1 MTGAWGRCGIHFL
14 LLWRPER
21 VSSDGGLFWL
31 LFGAALP
38 PALPSFLLT
47 EGGRRIRG
55 RWGQG
60 QGPQQEAPVPSSFLR
75 AASGKPGAQP
85 PRAGVRWGG
94 PRAAERGG
102 GSPAQPALPPG
113 GAGCPPAG
121 ERGSS
126 WCPLP
131 PRVPPRAN
139 DVALV
144 RGGKSRQREEVG
156 HPESRTL
163 VPEGGS
169 ADSRGASPRT
179 PTPACSTRRPM
190 TRELEVREKSFS
202 SLLALRR
209 VVQQTFLK

>member
-47 EGGRRIRG
+47 EGGRRIRR

-75 AASGKPGAQP
+75 AASEKPGAQP

-131 PRVPPRAN
+131 PRVPPGPMTSHWSGEGRA
-139 DVALV
+139 DRE
-144 RGGKSRQREEVG
+144 RGGWAPRVPHT
-156 HPESRTL
+156 HP
-163 VPEGGS
+163 
-169 ADSRGASPRT
+169 RGR
-179 PTPACSTRRPM
+179 
-190 TRELEVREKSFS
+190 
-202 SLLALRR
+202 LR
-209 VVQQTFLK
+209 